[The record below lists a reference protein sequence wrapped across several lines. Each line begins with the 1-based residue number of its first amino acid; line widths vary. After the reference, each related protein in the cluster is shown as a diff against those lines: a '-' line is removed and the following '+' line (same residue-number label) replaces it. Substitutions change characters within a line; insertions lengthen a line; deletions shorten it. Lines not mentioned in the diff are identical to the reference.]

1 MRIQVFSL
9 WFLLVVTSWP
19 IQSADRTAKGAA
31 IGAGVGLVAG
41 KDVRDVAKGGLIG
54 GGAGDSDLVWNAVL
68 GIDYRFSNRVAGLL
82 GYRWLDYDY
91 DNGKSGADRFGY
103 DVTYEGPAAAVV
115 FNW

>member
-1 MRIQVFSL
+1 MRILVFSL

-54 GGAGDSDLVWNAVL
+54 GGAGCADEGQDVDKKKTKKYAKDGAAIGAGVGLVTDGVEGAVK
-68 GIDYRFSNRVAGLL
+68 GAIYGGSAGAVY
-82 GYRWLDYDY
+82 GDQ
-91 DNGKSGADRFGY
+91 KSK
-103 DVTYEGPAAAVV
+103 
-115 FNW
+115 N